1 MQRRNFL
8 RRAALLP
15 LPFLLGGGRL
25 SALTSS
31 FLETAVDPDDD
42 RVLVLLQLNGGNDG
56 LNTVIPV
63 DQYDALNATR
73 ANLVIPRAE
82 LLSIT
87 DTLAFHPAMT
97 QVQRMYGEGQVG
109 IIQGVGYANQNRS
122 HFRSTDIWNTGS
134 DAETVLTT
142 GWLGRHLDTR
152 FPGYPAEY
160 PTAGQPDPFAIVMGT
175 SVSETCQGSAAN
187 FSIAINDVDNVGQLP
202 VFAGGADLSTPYGR
216 ELDWLRTT
224 TEQSNQYAA
233 GIQSAVGGGSTVA
246 VYPEENEV
254 AAKLRDVARLI
265 SGGLRTKIYIVEL
278 GGFDTHAN
286 QSVEGDSTVGTHADL
301 LRTISDAVGA
311 FQEDLTALGLSRRVM
326 GMTYSEFGRRIRSN
340 ASQGTDHGDAAPLFL
355 FGECVNAGVVGAN
368 PEIDPAVG
376 IQEGVPMQF
385 DFRNVYGS
393 VLVDWFGVEAS
404 TVTENLIDDFTYI
417 PLLNGCNAVST
428 TRPPVVADA
437 PALVAAPNPF
447 GNTVELTFTT
457 GNERARLSVFDGLGR
472 QVRVVSDQQF
482 PAGEHRLTVDLA
494 GLPSGPYHVHLM
506 LSGGRRVTRRIV
518 KR

>member
-1 MQRRNFL
+1 MQRRKFL

-31 FLETAVDPDDD
+31 FLETAVDPNDD

-56 LNTVIPV
+56 LNTVVPV

-73 ANLVIPRAE
+73 GNVLIPQAQ

-109 IIQGVGYANQNRS
+109 IIQGVGYTNQNRS

-134 DAETVLTT
+134 TAETVLTT
-142 GWLGRHLDTR
+142 GWLGRHLDSR
-152 FPGYPAEY
+152 FPGYPQDY
-160 PTAGQPDPFAIVMGT
+160 PNTEQPDPFAIVMGT
-175 SVSETCQGSAAN
+175 SVSETCQGSAGN
-187 FSIAINDVDNVGQLP
+187 FSLAINNVDNVGQLP
-202 VFAGGADLSTPYGR
+202 VFDGGADLSTPYGR

-233 GIQSAVGGGSTVA
+233 GIQSAVGGGATMA
-246 VYPEENEV
+246 TYPENNEV

-265 SGGLRTKIYIVEL
+265 SGGLGTKIYIVEL

-286 QSVEGDSTVGTHADL
+286 QSVEGEPTTGTHANL
-301 LRTISDAVGA
+301 LQTLSDAIGA
-311 FQEDLTALGLSRRVM
+311 FQQDLVALGISRRVV

-355 FGECVNAGVVGAN
+355 FGDCVNAGIVGAN
-368 PEIDPAVG
+368 ADIHPDVDVL
-376 IQEGVPMQF
+376 EGVAMQY

-393 VLVDWFGVEAS
+393 VLVDWFGVEAA
-404 TVTENLIDDFTYI
+404 TVTDNLIDDFTYI
-417 PLLNGCNAVST
+417 PLLNGCNSVST
-428 TRPPVVADA
+428 SRPPVQTDT
-437 PALVAAPNPF
+437 PALTAAPNPF
-447 GNTVELTFTT
+447 GNTVQLGFTT
-457 GNERARLSVFDGLGR
+457 DNERARLSIYDGLGR

-482 PAGEHRLTVDLA
+482 AAGEHQLTVDLS

-506 LSGGRRVTRRIV
+506 LSGGRRATRRVV